1 MSNHDSLPAILQYL
15 ADLESRF
22 AGLERANGEL
32 CERIKV
38 LEAENLSLR
47 TENTILFSKIK
58 VLEVENA
65 KLVDKIAI
73 LEVENTKLVDKT
85 KVLEI
90 ENADLKGQLKQN
102 SKNSDTPPSAEG
114 YTKAP
119 ALPKKKGGV
128 RGGKA
133 GHEGGTLLKVATPD
147 VILVHHAANCTCCG
161 RHFGL
166 VDVTA
171 IGQKRQ
177 VFDMPQPKLIVTEH
191 QQGVIMCCGQ
201 RQLGSFPDTVTAP
214 VQYGTRIR
222 ALTVM
227 LNTAFRM
234 PFNKIGDLTQTLFGQ
249 TVNPNTIMLS
259 LETVYDLLEPVM
271 EALLVL
277 LLNSKVVHL
286 DETGMRVNGSLH
298 WFHTA
303 CNELYSYIFVHQ
315 KRGKAAIESEESF
328 MRLKFSNYVVHDCW
342 KAYFAFDG
350 CLHALCGAH
359 LLRELTGLIEKGSK
373 WAKKMHDFLLKLY
386 HASDKGRNIAPDI
399 IKGKKWATEYDRI
412 CAEGA
417 KEEPQPTPTTKGK
430 FKNTKGRNLLQR
442 LVTHKAAVT
451 AFATVE
457 EVPFTNN
464 CAEQNI
470 RHVKIKQKVAMS
482 FRTFKGAQVYA
493 RIQSFIATTRKL
505 KQNTFQELCNLL
517 DGKIY
522 QFQST

>member
-1 MSNHDSLPAILQYL
+1 MLNHASLPAVLRYL
-15 ADLESRF
+15 KDLEQRF
-22 AGLERANGEL
+22 ALLESANGVL
-32 CERIKV
+32 CERV
-38 LEAENLSLR
+38 
-47 TENTILFSKIK
+47 K
-58 VLEVENA
+58 VLEVENLSLKA
-65 KLVDKIAI
+65 
-73 LEVENTKLVDKT
+73 ENTKLVDRIKI
-85 KVLEI
+85 LET
-90 ENADLKGQLKQN
+90 ENTDLQGQLKRN

-119 ALPKKKGGV
+119 ALPKAKGV
-128 RGGKA
+128 ARGGKP

-147 VILVHHAANCTCCG
+147 VILVHHAANCMCCG

-191 QQGVIMCCGQ
+191 QQGVIMCCGH
-201 RQLGSFPDTVTAP
+201 RQVGIFPTTVPAS

-234 PFNKIGDLTQTLFGQ
+234 PFKKIGDLTQTLFGQ

-259 LETVYDLLEPVM
+259 LETVYDRLEPVM

-277 LLNSKVVHL
+277 LMNSKVVHL

-303 CNELYSYIFVHQ
+303 CNDLYAYIFVHKQ
-315 KRGKAAIESEESF
+315 RGKTAIDSDESF
-328 MRLKFSNYVVHDCW
+328 MQHNFTNYAVHDCW
-342 KAYFAFDG
+342 KAYFMFDG
-350 CLHALCGAH
+350 CSHALCGAH
-359 LLRELTGLIEKGSK
+359 LLRELTGLVEKGSK
-373 WAKKMHDFLLKLY
+373 WAKKMHQFLLKLY
-386 HASDKGRNIAPDI
+386 YASDKGTHIAPDN
-399 IKGKKWATEYDRI
+399 IKGKKWTTEYDRI
-412 CAEGA
+412 CAEA
-417 KEEPQPTPTTKGK
+417 DKEEPPPTPTTRGK

-451 AFATVE
+451 AFATVA

-482 FRTFKGAQVYA
+482 FRTFKGAQIYA

-505 KQNTFQELCNLL
+505 KQNTFQQLCNLL

-522 QFQST
+522 HFHTT